1 MSQRKAETINE
12 LVKLCLGIACNSGD
26 DIARNVTKVYDDL
39 LDEIAERVCQRMD
52 RSFIGPFTD
61 FKCAK
66 CGHRAFNA
74 THEFRGNANTAN
86 HADVSN
92 QGRDARECFCCG
104 VCGERYETD
113 QEQCKVCFG
122 CVAKF
127 EELREFKAQAEWVF
141 REIYSDM
148 EETSIAAD
156 RLRRRLSEIGV
167 KYPDPDEEDRHD

>member
-1 MSQRKAETINE
+1 MSERRKRVIG
-12 LVKLCLGIACNSGD
+12 KLANICAAMVLKQGKSIKSGIGE
-26 DIARNVTKVYDDL
+26 VYDDL
-39 LDEIAERVCQRMD
+39 LDEIAERVCHRMD